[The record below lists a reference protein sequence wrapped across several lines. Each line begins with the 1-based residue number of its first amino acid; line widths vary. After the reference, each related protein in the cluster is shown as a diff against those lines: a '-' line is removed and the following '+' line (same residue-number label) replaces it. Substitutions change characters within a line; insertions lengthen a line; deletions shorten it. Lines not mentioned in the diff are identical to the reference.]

1 MVSLIGGSPQPAEAH
16 PHLFIDVS
24 AKFML
29 TDSTLDCVNVFWDLD
44 EMTSAGLIEEFDAN
58 RNNRFEKQEYTTLEK
73 EAFSYAAESNFFTV
87 VTWGKNL
94 LRITETRR
102 FVAIILPDKKI
113 RYSFSIPL
121 NIRLP
126 ELEHEKLVLSFNDP
140 SMFVAFDLNKK
151 MIPSAEN
158 SRWTGTVTFEKEDY
172 SDLILLRVQRK
183 PQ

>member
-29 TDSTLDCVNVFWDLD
+29 TDSTLDCVNVFWELD

-58 RNNRFEKQEYTTLEK
+58 RNNRFEKQEYTILEN
-73 EAFSYAAESNFFTV
+73 EAFSYAAGSNFFTV

-94 LRITETRR
+94 LRINETRH

-126 ELEHEKLVLSFNDP
+126 ELEQEKLVLFFNDP

-151 MIPSAEN
+151 MIQSAEN
-158 SRWTGTVTFEKEDY
+158 SRWTGTVTFEKENY

>member
-1 MVSLIGGSPQPAEAH
+1 
-16 PHLFIDVS
+16 
-24 AKFML
+24 ML

-44 EMTSAGLIEEFDAN
+44 EMTSAGLIEEFDTS

-73 EAFSYAAESNFFTV
+73 EAFSYAAESNFFTT

-94 LRITETRR
+94 LQINKTRH

-126 ELEHEKLVLSFNDP
+126 ELEHEKLVLFFNDP

-151 MIPSAEN
+151 MIQSAEN
-158 SRWTGTVTFEKEDY
+158 DRWTGTVTFEKEDY
-172 SDLILLRVQRK
+172 FDLMILRVQRK